1 VARPQ
6 TVSDEQILD
15 AALQCFLEHGPSVAT
30 EVIAHQLNVSPQ
42 ALLKRFGTK
51 HELMIAA
58 VRPKSLASSI
68 PLLHSGP
75 DNRPLAEQLSEL
87 LNEVAVYFIAMARRM
102 SVLKWSSIDPRELM
116 SGYDEPPP
124 LLDIRTLAEWLD
136 RAAAMGLIRQ
146 VDFRAVATMLL
157 SALHGP
163 AMLTDM
169 LGDHPTGHTTDEYV
183 SILVD
188 TLLSGLA
195 CQSSDESPLN
205 EQRRILE
212 TSVDHMI

>member
-6 TVSDEQILD
+6 TVSDEQILE

-30 EVIAHQLNVSPQ
+30 EVIAQQLNVSPQ
-42 ALLKRFGTK
+42 ALLKRFGSK

-58 VRPKSLASSI
+58 VRPKSLASTI
-68 PLLHSGP
+68 PQLHLGP
-75 DNRPLAEQLSEL
+75 DDRPLAEQLTEL
-87 LNEVAVYFIAMARRM
+87 LNEVAVFFIAMARRM

-124 LLDIRTLAEWLD
+124 LLDIRTLAEWLE
-136 RAAAMGLIRQ
+136 RAAARGLIRQ
-146 VDFRAVATMLL
+146 ADFRAIATMLL

-169 LGDHPTGHTTDEYV
+169 LGDHPTGHTTHEYV
-183 SILVD
+183 SILVN
-188 TLLSGLA
+188 TLLNGLA
-195 CQSSDESPLN
+195 CRTSDESPLT
-205 EQRRILE
+205 EHRLMLE
-212 TSVDHMI
+212 TNVDHVL